1 MGGPW
6 PGPSSHRLF
15 PLPIRSSPSHKVLV
29 RPTPSPQTSPQV
41 PSDSKHRSTN
51 SQSSPHWAPGLAV
64 LPPQAPSAVLGPH
77 THAVAFS
84 CSLAMPSWS
93 ISVGPLFSSS
103 THPPPWRLTHSFKN
117 IPSVRLH
124 PARATFPTPFSCGAS
139 PTLPPPGRRRSLPG
153 AVWRAGHPLE
163 FSMSQGMSEP
173 GISGS
178 PAPLLLQP
186 PKRLR
191 FHVTPSIWPA
201 PPGGPAHVC
210 SPDACPSLPVTLPLC
225 YTTRTGR
232 PTPPDFQS
240 QTPPT
245 LGSLRVWTPHFL
257 SPDTK
262 TS

>member
-191 FHVTPSIWPA
+191 FHVTPASGQPLPAALPTCAPRTPA
-201 PPGGPAHVC
+201 PRSPSLCPSATPPAQGGPRHLISNPKHPQLLA
-210 SPDACPSLPVTLPLC
+210 P
-225 YTTRTGR
+225 
-232 PTPPDFQS
+232 
-240 QTPPT
+240 
-245 LGSLRVWTPHFL
+245 
-257 SPDTK
+257 
-262 TS
+262 